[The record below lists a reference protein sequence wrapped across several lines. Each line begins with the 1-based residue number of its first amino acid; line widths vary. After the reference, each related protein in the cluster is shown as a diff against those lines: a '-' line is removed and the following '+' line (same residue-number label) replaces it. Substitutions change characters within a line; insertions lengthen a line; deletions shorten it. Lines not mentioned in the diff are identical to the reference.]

1 MRNEYQQSDPWRWL
15 LIGWLRLV
23 WFLRRNLGIRAY
35 GIGFMAARVKL
46 PFEFLFQGARFRIHP
61 PAARSYCLLPA
72 GIPNEPETHQFLE
85 RVLRGTSNVTF
96 VDVGASIG
104 EFAIPFAQHPA
115 VIRMLAFEPH
125 PISSD
130 ALKRSGRLLSRG
142 VLEVH
147 QLAAGSEEGEVC
159 FDARCQAP
167 TSASTVGASET
178 GSLSVRMCVLDKVLD
193 VPAGSPLIFLLDI
206 EGGELEALR
215 GARST
220 ISAHWPLLII
230 EYNATTRRVFSMNEL
245 RAELGD
251 HYSVHRMR
259 SSDGLLDDDLESTW
273 NVVALPNV
281 GPWSDLKRSGLF
293 RIDAI

>member
-1 MRNEYQQSDPWRWL
+1 MTRWIYLFWLKISWFFRRNWGTRTYA
-15 LIGWLRLV
+15 IGWLA
-23 WFLRRNLGIRAY
+23 G
-35 GIGFMAARVKL
+35 RVRE
-46 PFEFLFQGARFRIHP
+46 PFEFVFSGARFLFWP

-85 RVLRGTSNVTF
+85 RLLRGKSNVTF

-115 VIRMLAFEPH
+115 VARMLAFEPH
-125 PISSD
+125 PISD
-130 ALKRSGRLLSRG
+130 ALKRSGRFLSRG
-142 VLEVH
+142 VLEIH

-167 TSASTVGASET
+167 TSASTIGASEA

-193 VPAGSPLIFLLDI
+193 VPAESPLIFLLDI

-230 EYNATTRRVFSMNEL
+230 EYNATTRRVFSINEL
-245 RAELGD
+245 RAELGN
-251 HYSVHRMR
+251 HYSIHRMR
-259 SSDGLLDDDLESTW
+259 SSDGFLDDELAATW

-281 GPWSDLKRSGLF
+281 GPWSDVKRSSVFSGST
-293 RIDAI
+293 RSNNANDASI